1 MEPLTDADL
10 RGVNLTGANRTHAD
24 LRGARVTG
32 TKLSGAKT
40 RGARGLPQAD
50 HSKE

>member
-1 MEPLTDADL
+1 M
-10 RGVNLTGANRTHAD
+10 
-24 LRGARVTG
+24 RGARLTG